1 MRVDIVNAH
10 FCFRKN
16 TIIRF
21 WESLI
26 YYNEMDK
33 IKKASTVS
41 VNAFLLWDQRD
52 SNPRPSAC
60 KADALNQLSYD
71 PFCNSIANIHSI
83 FKSQNKIQ
91 IIFKLFFVLSSNYL
105 F

>member
-71 PFCNSIANIHSI
+71 PLCH
-83 FKSQNKIQ
+83 KDGCKDSQNIL
-91 IIFKLFFVLSSNYL
+91 FCKLFFQKKYQS
-105 F
+105 